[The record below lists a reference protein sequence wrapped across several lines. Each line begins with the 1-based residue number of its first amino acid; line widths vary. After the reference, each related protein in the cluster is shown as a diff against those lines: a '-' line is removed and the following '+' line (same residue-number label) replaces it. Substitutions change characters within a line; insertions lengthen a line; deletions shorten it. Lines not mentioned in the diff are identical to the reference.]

1 MTSHEPVL
9 HALSVEPRSA
19 RAGETVRAVFRTR
32 NLGAL
37 ASPRGAVWFSFGEG
51 LEPIGAPEVLVDP
64 VDPGGDVTAI
74 VHARV
79 SAPRVERA
87 EIAVCAELRLADRV
101 LGTNICVV
109 TVRSRPVLDGPASG
123 TFVDAVDG
131 ETVRVRAIVT
141 NEGDG
146 PAGALRI
153 IVPVPLGCAS
163 DACNAP
169 AVLDR
174 LRLAA
179 GESAELAFE
188 ARIAEPVLEICADEG
203 AVVVLEDGRRV
214 ALPVRRTLAAV
225 AALATPEIVLARS
238 RRRVEIG
245 VAVRNDGWVDARDV
259 RVRIALPDGLRP
271 VDGSVA
277 VDGMPVAARAAQRG
291 GTAEPIARA
300 EREGDARTV
309 VVAVVPAR
317 ATVCVA
323 LAAAFRPD
331 CADGTI
337 RLAVNDDDVAVGFA
351 PHRARELR
359 VRIVGG
365 PRSVAPGEAVRI
377 AARVENLGDVAEELT
392 FAIDGASEAERV
404 AEPARTLAAGT
415 AAVVSVPLTV
425 PRGVVDEAAYS
436 GAFVVLD
443 ATGERARTAFMVPV
457 RERVRPAAAEAALDA
472 DPIEPP
478 AASIAPPGSEAGAA
492 FAVRL
497 VLEAVPPRAPAAIA
511 ALATLPP
518 EPLPAADAQASC
530 DPMEFSIR
538 LDDARLDEIG
548 RLLHGLRSPGLVGHL
563 FALRLFFPDACA
575 AYDAGVSAAL
585 GVVGDRLRDVFD
597 RLFVK
602 LRIPGYAVC
611 CDDLEDGALRAAI
624 VALLDRF
631 DAGVDD
637 GVPAAF
643 AAAPFGA
650 PAVLRAMTALLPA
663 RCDDDPRLAAALAR
677 HAALLD
683 DALSRYEGVPL
694 ELFDEALAHRSE
706 PALDA
711 ARADLVDAL
720 RPHLMVAEIAC

>member
-1 MTSHEPVL
+1 MTSDDPVL

-51 LEPIGAPEVLVDP
+51 LEPIGASEVPVDA
-64 VDPGGDVTAI
+64 VDPGGDVVAI

-79 SAPRVERA
+79 STPHVERT

-101 LGTNICVV
+101 LGTNVCVV

-153 IVPVPLGCAS
+153 TVPAPLGCVG
-163 DACNAP
+163 DAGYAP

-188 ARIAEPVLEICADEG
+188 ARIAGPVLEICADEG
-203 AVVVLEDGRRV
+203 AVQLLDDGRHV
-214 ALPVRRTLAAV
+214 ALPVRRTLAA
-225 AALATPEIVLARS
+225 AAVLAAPEIVLTRS
-238 RRRVEIG
+238 RRRVEIA

-259 RVRIALPDGLRP
+259 RVRILLPDGLRP

-277 VDGMPVAARAAQRG
+277 VDGMPVAARGAQRG
-291 GTAEPIARA
+291 GTAEAIARA
-300 EREGDARTV
+300 ERDRDARIV
-309 VVAVVPAR
+309 VLAVVPAR
-317 ATVCVA
+317 ATVCVV
-323 LAAAFRPD
+323 LAATFRPD
-331 CADGTI
+331 CADGAI
-337 RLAVNDDDVAVGFA
+337 RVAVNDDEVAVGFA
-351 PHRARELR
+351 AHHARELR
-359 VRIVGG
+359 VRIVGA

-415 AAVVSVPLTV
+415 AAVVSVPITV
-425 PRGVVDEAAYS
+425 PSGVRDEAAYS

-443 ATGERARTAFMVPV
+443 PAGERARAGFAVPV
-457 RERVRPAAAEAALDA
+457 RDRVRPATAEAGLDT
-472 DPIEPP
+472 DPVEPP
-478 AASIAPPGSEAGAA
+478 VADSAPRDTGGAA

-497 VLEAVPPRAPAAIA
+497 VLEAVPPEPAPAAA
-511 ALATLPP
+511 AQP
-518 EPLPAADAQASC
+518 SC

-538 LDDARLDEIG
+538 LDGARLDEIG
-548 RLLHGLRSPGLVGHL
+548 RLLQGLRSSGLVGHL
-563 FALRLFFPDACA
+563 FVLRLFFPDACA
-575 AYDAGVSAAL
+575 ACDDGVSAAL

-611 CDDLEDGALRAAI
+611 CDDLEDAALRAAI

-631 DAGVDD
+631 DDGVDD
-637 GVPAAF
+637 GVPAPF
-643 AAAPFGA
+643 AAAPLGA

-663 RCDDDPRLAAALAR
+663 RCDDDPRLATALTR

-683 DALSRYEGVPL
+683 DALGRYEGVPL

-706 PALDA
+706 PALES

-720 RPHLMVAEIAC
+720 QPHLIGAEMVC